1 MSESRN
7 YYCSN
12 KFKFLKI
19 DAEQKTTYNCH
30 AAAPHAIDFIWLR
43 NNPGQLFNTPINLAE
58 RQMMLD
64 NQRNKSCEQNCY
76 RAEDNGAAGPRLY
89 EGHVERTHTNVVTMP
104 ETIDLNVSG
113 ECNLS
118 CSYCCREFSSSWR
131 QDLVKNDSY
140 TGLGDNDSRYQVTS
154 IDQVLLHI
162 SQKNR
167 QESELHKLLRKE
179 LSLVNTHLQNLIIT
193 GGEPFLNN
201 SLLEI
206 LKNVKN
212 IKNIKLF
219 TGLGVSSARFE
230 RLINQMTGYENLTI
244 AVSME
249 NIGQYHEFNRFGTA
263 WEDFLTNLEILQ
275 QSNIA
280 MLFHS
285 TLTNLTIHGFADFYN
300 RFKHYNIEFD
310 LAHQP
315 TFMPVYVIDRQSREE
330 ILKQFDDIKLP
341 KKELIMK
348 SLNSV
353 PSEQQ
358 RQQTSNFLTQFVH
371 RRPGLD
377 LNIFPADFL
386 KWLNINVV

>member
-1 MSESRN
+1 MPESRN

-30 AAAPHAIDFIWLR
+30 AASPHVIDLAWLR
-43 NNPGQLFNTPINLAE
+43 DNPGQLFNRPVNVNE
-58 RQMMLD
+58 RQMMLA
-64 NQRNKSCEQNCY
+64 NQRNKSCEQNCF
-76 RAEDNGAAGPRLY
+76 RAEDNGAVGPRII
-89 EGHVERTHTNVVTMP
+89 ENHVDRTHTEVVTMP
-104 ETIDLNVSG
+104 ERMDLTVSS

-131 QDLVKNDSY
+131 QDLVKNGSY
-140 TGLGDNDSRYQVTS
+140 TDLGENDARYQLTP
-154 IDQVLLHI
+154 IDRVLLRV

-167 QESELHKLLRKE
+167 QESELYQLLNQE
-179 LSLVNTHLQNLIIT
+179 LSMVGPYLENLTVT

-201 SLLEI
+201 NLTEI
-206 LKNVKN
+206 LANVKN
-212 IKNIKLF
+212 IKTIKLF
-219 TGLGVSSARFE
+219 TSLGVSPTRFKKIISQ
-230 RLINQMTGYENLTI
+230 LTGYENLTI

-249 NIGQYHEFNRFGTA
+249 NLEQHHEFNRYGSS
-263 WEDFLTNLEILQ
+263 WSDCLKNLATLKEYNMKTI
-275 QSNIA
+275 
-280 MLFHS
+280 FHS
-285 TLTNLTIHGFADFYN
+285 VLSNLTVHGFAAFYN
-300 RFKHYNIEFD
+300 RFKDHYIEFD
-310 LAHQP
+310 LAYQP
-315 TFMPVYVIDRQSREE
+315 TFIPVYVIDDHSRYT
-330 ILKQFDDIKLP
+330 ILKQFDSIDLL

-358 RQQTSNFLTQFVH
+358 RQQTSNFLTQFVQ
-371 RRPGLD
+371 RRPGLN

>member
-1 MSESRN
+1 MPESRN

-19 DAEQKTTYNCH
+19 DAEHQTTYNCH
-30 AAAPHAIDFIWLR
+30 AATPHTVDIMWLR

-89 EGHVERTHTNVVTMP
+89 EGHVERTHTNIVTTP
-104 ETIDLNVSG
+104 ETIDLTISS

-131 QDLVKNDSY
+131 QDLVKNGSY
-140 TGLGDNDSRYQVTS
+140 TELGDNDSRFQLTTT
-154 IDQVLLHI
+154 DQLLLHI

-167 QESELHKLLRKE
+167 QSTESQQL
-179 LSLVNTHLQNLIIT
+179 LVNEMSMLSTQLNQLIIT

-201 SLLEI
+201 SLPEI
-206 LKNVKN
+206 LKNNKDV
-212 IKNIKLF
+212 KNIKLF
-219 TGLGVSSARFE
+219 TGLGVTPSRFT
-230 RLINQMTGYENLTI
+230 RLIDQISSYKNLTI

-249 NIGQYHEFNRFGTA
+249 NIGQYHEFNRFGTV
-263 WEDFLTNLEILQ
+263 WEDSLTNLKILQ

-315 TFMPVYVIDRQSREE
+315 TFMPVYVIDNRSREE

-353 PSEQQ
+353 PRDRLGGS
-358 RQQTSNFLTQFVH
+358 R
-371 RRPGLD
+371 
-377 LNIFPADFL
+377 
-386 KWLNINVV
+386 

>member
-19 DAEQKTTYNCH
+19 DAEHQTTYNCH
-30 AAAPHAIDFIWLR
+30 AATPHTVDLTWLH

-89 EGHVERTHTNVVTMP
+89 EGHVERTHTNVVTIP
-104 ETIDLNVSG
+104 ETIDLTISS

-118 CSYCCREFSSSWR
+118 CSYCCREFSSAWR
-131 QDLVKNDSY
+131 QDLVKNGSY
-140 TGLGDNDSRYQVTS
+140 TGLGNNDSRFQLTTT
-154 IDQVLLHI
+154 DQLLLRI

-167 QESELHKLLRKE
+167 QSTEFQQL
-179 LSLVNTHLQNLIIT
+179 LVNEMSMLSTQLNHLIIT

-201 SLLEI
+201 SLPEI
-206 LKNVKN
+206 LKNNKDVK
-212 IKNIKLF
+212 KIKLF
-219 TGLGVSSARFE
+219 TGLGVTPSRFAQLIDQISS
-230 RLINQMTGYENLTI
+230 YKNLTI

-249 NIGQYHEFNRFGTA
+249 NIEQYHEFNRFGTVWKDSLA
-263 WEDFLTNLEILQ
+263 NLEILK
-275 QSNIA
+275 QSNVA
-280 MLFHS
+280 VLFHS

-300 RFKHYNIEFD
+300 RFKHHNIEFD

-315 TFMPVYVIDRQSREE
+315 TFMPVYVIDDGSREQ
-330 ILKQFDDIKLP
+330 ILQQFDDIELP

-348 SLNSV
+348 SLNAV

-358 RQQTSNFLTQFVH
+358 RQQTSNFLTQFVQ
-371 RRPGLD
+371 RRPGLNLD
-377 LNIFPADFL
+377 VFPADFL

>member
-1 MSESRN
+1 M
-7 YYCSN
+7 
-12 KFKFLKI
+12 
-19 DAEQKTTYNCH
+19 
-30 AAAPHAIDFIWLR
+30 WLR

-76 RAEDNGAAGPRLY
+76 RAEDNGAAGPRLI

-104 ETIDLNVSG
+104 ETIDLTISS

-118 CSYCCREFSSSWR
+118 CSYCCREFSSLWR
-131 QDLVKNDSY
+131 QDLVKNGSY
-140 TGLGDNDSRYQVTS
+140 TGLGNNDSRYQPTS
-154 IDQVLLHI
+154 RDSILLHI

-167 QESELHKLLRKE
+167 QESNISKLINQE
-179 LSLVNTHLQNLIIT
+179 LSIVSPHLQNLTIT

-201 SLLEI
+201 SLIEI
-206 LKNVKN
+206 LENVKNVKT
-212 IKNIKLF
+212 IKLF
-219 TGLGVSSARFE
+219 TGLGVSTSRF
-230 RLINQMTGYENLTI
+230 RQLVNQLTGYENLTI

-249 NIGQYHEFNRFGTA
+249 NIGQYHEFNRFGTV

-275 QSNIA
+275 QSNIP

-300 RFKHYNIEFD
+300 RFKHHNIEID

-315 TFMPVYVIDRQSREE
+315 TFMPVYVIDHQSQEE
-330 ILKQFDDIKLP
+330 ILNQFDDIKLP
-341 KKELIMK
+341 KKELITT
-348 SLNSV
+348 SLTTV

-358 RQQTSNFLTQFVH
+358 RQQTLHFLTQFVQ
-371 RRPGLD
+371 RRPSLN
-377 LNIFPADFL
+377 LNIFPANFL
-386 KWLNINVV
+386 KWLNVNVV